1 MRQMHPA
8 PRHPI
13 VAPDDLGPGLN
24 ASDGAVAAALT
35 HLFKTDYTSMDFSG
49 WSMSLL
55 RPVKGRPDVMD
66 PIIGLIRAI
75 ANCDMP
81 LEVYWLITVGSL
93 VALHKL
99 DVNAQAVL
107 ALAGLDP
114 KLRPVNKSA
123 LLWKC
128 ATQVAIGHAEYD
140 RACKLMQPAERND
153 GLAPA
158 PRARA
163 PVSSAVI
170 KHGPQLGLGAKLG
183 MPRMAF
189 TAQELYAEGYSIGEC
204 DGANA
209 FHEASRQKMLEAV
222 RRECPHMT
230 RLFWMGYCSHSPLV
244 LMRLGKSFAVLHSQ
258 EGARMGDKFGS
269 FVYCL
274 TVHPAYI
281 EIMERCPSVVVQAAT
296 DDLKGYARDPLD
308 LCRMLPIAAEA
319 LERHAGVK
327 LNVDKSAIL
336 LPRGVSDPD
345 ATRLPPGAVVRDGYL
360 LMPLGVEQREHK
372 IELKRDGTI
381 VVGAAV
387 GTDAFVMHHIRS
399 VVDQAVTKFSALR
412 IVQAQNALL
421 LLSGCLS
428 AALGYIL
435 QVTPPRLA
443 LAAAQAWDAAMDAER
458 ARIASDP
465 ELGVTPTVGADLQA
479 MSDGRA
485 RLPLRMNGLG
495 HTSAVML
502 SPIAFYA
509 AYTQHVYYEPDS
521 RGRLLLGELNHA
533 RNDLDLLLPPAGVEL
548 LTAPG
553 DMGLEKPVP
562 KLQRS
567 ITRAAQGLALDRLN
581 DFARDDLDKR
591 VINNPTDAFLPF
603 LVAPTSHDLVI
614 DHKAYISGLRFF
626 LLLPQ
631 LLRTPRYETVDRPA
645 PGARD
650 FSYQADACHHCR
662 GHFCDRHLVHAHACK
677 KSSKPKLRD
686 RHDMV
691 KLVRTDLVNEAGYA
705 DVRVE
710 PRLRDL
716 AAAPAPSQ
724 RRGDVFFVD
733 DSRHVHFHY
742 LTDDVIVHPL
752 SPTFMDSGELDNP
765 RHAMDQASKKKKALY
780 TQALDMLRSAQACV
794 SGLRKVVFRP
804 CGFTSL
810 GALSKDSV
818 KFINGAA
825 GLLKFRASAAQ
836 ARRPRDDGLTPQQL
850 AKQFRF
856 SARARIQAAIL
867 KGNSLIASA
876 VGL

>member
-1 MRQMHPA
+1 
-8 PRHPI
+8 
-13 VAPDDLGPGLN
+13 
-24 ASDGAVAAALT
+24 
-35 HLFKTDYTSMDFSG
+35 
-49 WSMSLL
+49 
-55 RPVKGRPDVMD
+55 
-66 PIIGLIRAI
+66 
-75 ANCDMP
+75 
-81 LEVYWLITVGSL
+81 
-93 VALHKL
+93 
-99 DVNAQAVL
+99 
-107 ALAGLDP
+107 
-114 KLRPVNKSA
+114 
-123 LLWKC
+123 
-128 ATQVAIGHAEYD
+128 
-140 RACKLMQPAERND
+140 
-153 GLAPA
+153 
-158 PRARA
+158 
-163 PVSSAVI
+163 
-170 KHGPQLGLGAKLG
+170 
-183 MPRMAF
+183 
-189 TAQELYAEGYSIGEC
+189 
-204 DGANA
+204 
-209 FHEASRQKMLEAV
+209 
-222 RRECPHMT
+222 
-230 RLFWMGYCSHSPLV
+230 
-244 LMRLGKSFAVLHSQ
+244 
-258 EGARMGDKFGS
+258 
-269 FVYCL
+269 
-274 TVHPAYI
+274 
-281 EIMERCPSVVVQAAT
+281 
-296 DDLKGYARDPLD
+296 
-308 LCRMLPIAAEA
+308 
-319 LERHAGVK
+319 
-327 LNVDKSAIL
+327 
-336 LPRGVSDPD
+336 
-345 ATRLPPGAVVRDGYL
+345 
-360 LMPLGVEQREHK
+360 
-372 IELKRDGTI
+372 
-381 VVGAAV
+381 
-387 GTDAFVMHHIRS
+387 
-399 VVDQAVTKFSALR
+399 
-412 IVQAQNALL
+412 
-421 LLSGCLS
+421 
-428 AALGYIL
+428 
-435 QVTPPRLA
+435 
-443 LAAAQAWDAAMDAER
+443 
-458 ARIASDP
+458 
-465 ELGVTPTVGADLQA
+465 

-495 HTSAVML
+495 HKSAVML

-691 KLVRTDLVNEAGYA
+691 KLVRTDLVKEAGYA

-856 SARARIQAAIL
+856 NARARIQAAIL
-867 KGNSLIASA
+867 KGNSLIAFA